1 MTRKSI
7 KIEYEEYNSI
17 EELSV
22 SDKELLLQAMLAADK
37 AYSPYSGFKVGAS
50 VKLSNGKIVP
60 GNNQEN
66 IAYPSGLC
74 AERVALFSAMANNPH
89 TTVEA
94 IAVIGKNS
102 SNQWCAA
109 LPCGACRQTLCEYE
123 TLGKQKIRIILYS
136 GNNKIIIL
144 EGINTLLPLSFE
156 F

>member
-7 KIEYEEYNSI
+7 KIEYDEYDSI
-17 EELSV
+17 DLLEAK
-22 SDKELLLQAMLAADK
+22 DKELLQEAMNAADK
-37 AYSPYSGFKVGAS
+37 AYSPYSGFKVGAA
-50 VKLSNGKIVP
+50 VRLSNGNIVI

-89 TTVEA
+89 TAIDA

-102 SNQWCAA
+102 NNQWCAA
-109 LPCGACRQTLCEYE
+109 LPCGACRQTICEYE
-123 TLGKQKIRIILYS
+123 NLSKKKIRIILYS
-136 GNNKIIIL
+136 GDDKVSVL
-144 EGINTLLPLSFE
+144 DGINTLLPLSFE

>member
-7 KIEYEEYNSI
+7 KIEYDEYNSI
-17 EELSV
+17 ELLEA
-22 SDKELLLQAMLAADK
+22 SDKELLLQAMNAADK
-37 AYSPYSGFKVGAS
+37 AYSPYSGFKVGAA
-50 VKLSNGKIVP
+50 VRLGNGNIVI